1 MSVVALDGGVVWLC
15 RRLLLLIITST
26 LDIATDDQLVG
37 WIWRNE
43 GVKLENTTFM
53 KLQITYLAGA
63 CGNWG
68 SISFVKLVTMENW

>member
-53 KLQITYLAGA
+53 KLQITYWRVREEIGEAFPLS
-63 CGNWG
+63 NKWQ
-68 SISFVKLVTMENW
+68 W